1 MSKAMFFHSY
11 TYFHLFYYIYNFII
25 YIIIILNKNM
35 EIRVKN
41 NVTENKKSLNE
52 LDKGLKVE
60 KRYIKMMLNNVKF
73 HCCCRRN

>member
-1 MSKAMFFHSY
+1 
-11 TYFHLFYYIYNFII
+11 
-25 YIIIILNKNM
+25 M

-41 NVTENKKSLNE
+41 NVTGNKKSLNE